1 MVWRHNGVE
10 ISSYDPNYSTL
21 QDFALQVNSV
31 SDLSAGT
38 YTVSANTGV
47 GAWWV
52 GKHVEEG
59 FIQKRRQR
67 SSLLLGGHNC
77 FSSLPRYLFCTRAI

>member
-38 YTVSANTGV
+38 YTVSANNGV

-52 GKHVEEG
+52 GKHV
-59 FIQKRRQR
+59 
-67 SSLLLGGHNC
+67 
-77 FSSLPRYLFCTRAI
+77 